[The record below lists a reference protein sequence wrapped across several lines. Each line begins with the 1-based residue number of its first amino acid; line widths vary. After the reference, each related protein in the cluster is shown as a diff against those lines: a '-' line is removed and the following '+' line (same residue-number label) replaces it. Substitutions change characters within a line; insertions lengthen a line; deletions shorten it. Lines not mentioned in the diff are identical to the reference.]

1 MIRVYILPVIT
12 FEGTDRV
19 LGIDII
25 HDALLWTTPAPT
37 LRKLIMDTTVAE
49 HEALLDVCVS
59 CPTPTQ
65 ADIQAFNSQVEI
77 IPPDPDTIRANE
89 LLSTSPQVITAPEMW
104 ELLRIFGRRLG
115 YKGD

>member
-1 MIRVYILPVIT
+1 MIRVYILSVELVGDT
-12 FEGTDRV
+12 EHVAGE
-19 LGIDII
+19 DII
-25 HDALLWTTPAPT
+25 HDALLWTTPDPT

-49 HEALLDVCVS
+49 HELLHWVCVS

-65 ADIQAFNSQVEI
+65 ADLQAFNSQVEI
-77 IPPDPDTIRANE
+77 LPPDPDTVRAEE
-89 LLSTSPQVITAPEMW
+89 LLANSPQVITQPEMW